1 MDNTDKKL
9 LATLEQGIQLT
20 GSYAIKV
27 FVKMTIE
34 SFIDGLN
41 DQMSEL
47 AHDVMETKDLEGGET
62 AFAGLLYSCN
72 YEFSKLMMLAEQ
84 VVHKYDYKM
93 PKNDFVIKQIDNLI
107 VNNIKLS
114 QAGLIFKLSFMEHMN
129 DFFEEFQKKETNEK
143 FDEIVKKLDMNIKFE
158 EE

>member
-1 MDNTDKKL
+1 
-9 LATLEQGIQLT
+9 
-20 GSYAIKV
+20 
-27 FVKMTIE
+27 
-34 SFIDGLN
+34 
-41 DQMSEL
+41 
-47 AHDVMETKDLEGGET
+47 
-62 AFAGLLYSCN
+62 
-72 YEFSKLMMLAEQ
+72 MMLAEQ

-93 PKNDFVIKQIDNLI
+93 PKYDFVIKQIDNLI

-143 FDEIVKKLDMNIKFE
+143 FDEIVQKLDMNIKFE